1 MNFLNNKCT
10 EKEFDENKYKW
21 TSIIIL
27 SLLFLCG
34 IIYFFFFMFFPA
46 QSGQVLET
54 KDSWT
59 FYSKNAPEFQY
70 SSRYVDKIP
79 RVTKNETF
87 VMEIELDQKS
97 NQKDLL
103 IKGNHQWIK
112 VLLDQEVL
120 YERSAQ
126 ENEKNPGLSLAIV
139 NLPEDYANRT
149 LQIEVTSPYNNYA
162 GLPPEIYIGNVH
174 SMVSFIF
181 SRSIPQIL
189 TMILAVLLAIGTFS
203 YCIYMMYKEKKFHI
217 SLVILSTFAFSV
229 GFEALSDDILSSVLF
244 EPIVHSILSHLFS
257 VLTPILLI
265 TYYFTKM
272 EYYRKRYGIWIFLH
286 VTMILSVLAY
296 ALFTPADLPEVM
308 PFANAISVFSTLCT
322 SLACIGESYKNNR
335 FFVICTPWIVL
346 IAIMHCFLYIQNAL
360 GIHTTSVN
368 WSTILFVVILVVM
381 CGYNILEHIEKYS
394 KNQKQVNFLQT
405 KTELLEEHYDLL
417 RSHLKEIGEL
427 RGELV
432 QNLENLQHL
441 NQYAAKEE
449 ADQFLE
455 KMLDDAHNF
464 ELIDS
469 FSGHQLTNLLLARY
483 QAITEK
489 RSIHTTFD
497 VDLPSKLNIS
507 DDDLSKLLIHVLEHS
522 IREVRAVENPLQ
534 RKINLNIRLVNNKVV
549 IHCEHNT
556 HHNINIFDRGITEEL
571 KEQERFDLEV
581 IKKVAD
587 KYAGHFSQEKG
598 DIIERI
604 TLRLDNDKD

>member
-1 MNFLNNKCT
+1 MNFLNNISSK
-10 EKEFDENKYKW
+10 KEFDDNKFKW
-21 TSIIIL
+21 ISIIIL
-27 SLLFLCG
+27 SVLFLCG
-34 IIYFFFFMFFPA
+34 IIYFFFFMFFPS
-46 QSGQVLET
+46 QSGEVLET

-79 RVTKNETF
+79 RVAKDETF

-112 VLLDQEVL
+112 VLLDNEIL
-120 YERSAQ
+120 YERLPQAD
-126 ENEKNPGLSLAIV
+126 ERNPGLSLAIV
-139 NLPEDYANRT
+139 NLPRDYADRT

-162 GLPPEIYIGNVH
+162 GIPPEIYIGNVH
-174 SMVSFIF
+174 SMVSFVF

-244 EPIVHSILSHLFS
+244 DPIVHSILSHLFS
-257 VLTPILLI
+257 VLTSILLI
-265 TYYFTKM
+265 TYYFTQMK
-272 EYYRKRYGIWIFLH
+272 YYRKWYGYWVSLH
-286 VTMILSVLAY
+286 VTLVLSFLAY
-296 ALFTPADLPEVM
+296 AWLTPADLPEMV
-308 PFANAISVFSTLCT
+308 PYANAVSVFSTLFT

-335 FFVICTPWIVL
+335 FFVVCTPWIVL

-360 GIHTTSVN
+360 GIHTTSIN
-368 WSTILFVVILVVM
+368 WATILFVVILVVM
-381 CGYNILEHIEKYS
+381 CGYNVLDHIEKYS
-394 KNQKQVNFLQT
+394 KNKKQVSFLQT

-432 QNLENLQHL
+432 QNLETLQRL
-441 NQYAAKEE
+441 NQHAEKEE
-449 ADQFLE
+449 ADQFLA
-455 KMLDDAHNF
+455 KMLEDAHNF

-483 QAITEK
+483 QSITEK
-489 RSIHTTFD
+489 RSIYTTFN

-507 DDDLSKLLIHVLEHS
+507 DDDLSTLLIHILEHS
-522 IREVRAVENPLQ
+522 IREVRAVENPLH

-549 IHCEHNT
+549 IHCEHHT
-556 HHNINIFDRGITEEL
+556 HHNINVFDRGITEEL
-571 KEQERFDLEV
+571 KEQERFDLE
-581 IKKVAD
+581 IIEKVAE
-587 KYAGHFSQEKG
+587 KYTGTLSQEKG
-598 DIIERI
+598 EIIERI
-604 TLRLDNDKD
+604 TLRLDNNQD